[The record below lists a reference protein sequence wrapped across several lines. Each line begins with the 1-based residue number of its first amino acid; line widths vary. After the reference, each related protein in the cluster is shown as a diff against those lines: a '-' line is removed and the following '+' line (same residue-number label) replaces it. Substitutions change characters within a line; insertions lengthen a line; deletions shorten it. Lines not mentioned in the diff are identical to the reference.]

1 MAEILNRIIAPDNI
15 ISLAVVAGAIVL
27 WLGVR
32 KGFAAYDSAGK
43 NGGKRS
49 SVAQTLYD
57 VIKYVILLGAALTV
71 LQIYHVN
78 VTSLVAGLGLASAVV
93 GLALQDVL
101 KDSIMGMHMLTDHFF
116 EVGDVV
122 RYRDFEGVVISF
134 SINTTKLRS
143 IADNSVMTICNRN
156 ISEIVRCSDWVDID
170 IPLPYEESVRRI
182 HAVLEDI
189 CREIEGV
196 EGIKGCE
203 YKGTQEF
210 ADSAVVYKIRLYCP
224 PERRPEL
231 RRRALRVVQEGLEKE
246 NIRIPYHQMDVHNLP
261 RK

>member
-1 MAEILNRIIAPDNI
+1 MTEILNRIIAPDNI

-27 WLGVR
+27 WLGIR
-32 KGFAAYDSAGK
+32 KAFAAYG
-43 NGGKRS
+43 GGKGS
-49 SVAQTLYD
+49 TVAQTLYH
-57 VIKYVILLGAALTV
+57 VTKYVLLLGAALTV

-78 VTSLVAGLGLASAVV
+78 VSSLVAGLGIASAVV

-122 RYRDFEGVVISF
+122 RYGDFEGVVISF
-134 SINTTKLRS
+134 NINTTKLRS
-143 IADNSVMTICNRN
+143 ITDNSVMTICNRN
-156 ISEIVRCSDWVDID
+156 ISEIVRSSDWVDID
-170 IPLPYEESVRRI
+170 IPLPYEESVKRI

-189 CREIEGV
+189 CRDIRCV
-196 EGIKGCE
+196 EGIEGCE

-246 NIRIPYHQMDVHNLP
+246 NIRIPYHQMDVHSLP

>member
-1 MAEILNRIIAPDNI
+1 MREMLDRVIAPDNI
-15 ISLAVVAGAIVL
+15 ISLAVMIGALVL
-27 WLGVR
+27 WLGIR

-57 VIKYVILLGAALTV
+57 VIKYAILLGAVLTV

-78 VTSLVAGLGLASAVV
+78 VTSLVAGLGLASAIV

-101 KDSIMGMHMLTDHFF
+101 KDTIMGIHLMTDHFF
-116 EVGDVV
+116 GVGEVV

-134 SINTTKLRS
+134 NINTTKLRS
-143 IADNSVMTICNRN
+143 ITDNSVMTICNRN

-170 IPLPYEESVRRI
+170 IPLPYEESVGRI

-189 CREIEGV
+189 CREIGTV
-196 EGIKGCE
+196 EGIEGCE
-203 YKGTQEF
+203 CKGTQEF

-231 RRRALRVVQEGLEKE
+231 RRKALRVVQEGLEKE
-246 NIRIPYHQMDVHNLP
+246 NIRIPYHQMDVHSFP